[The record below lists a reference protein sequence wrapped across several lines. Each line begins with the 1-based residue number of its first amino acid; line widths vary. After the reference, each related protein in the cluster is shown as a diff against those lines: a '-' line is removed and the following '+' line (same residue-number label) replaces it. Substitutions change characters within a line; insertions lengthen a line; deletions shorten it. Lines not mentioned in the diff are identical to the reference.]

1 MYFSTELL
9 LKMMIKQPGCHKNVS
24 AMMQFKYF
32 HDSLNILFILAP
44 GCELF
49 SGKCVQFP
57 LRFTKLN

>member
-1 MYFSTELL
+1 
-9 LKMMIKQPGCHKNVS
+9 MIKQAGCHKNVS